1 MKVSRADLDGLL
13 ARIEAG
19 ETNKDDANLLR
30 AIMQQIDGIVAALEA
45 LIDE

>member
-19 ETNKDDANLLR
+19 KTTVEDANLLR
-30 AIMQQIDGIVAALEA
+30 AILQQIDGIVAALEA